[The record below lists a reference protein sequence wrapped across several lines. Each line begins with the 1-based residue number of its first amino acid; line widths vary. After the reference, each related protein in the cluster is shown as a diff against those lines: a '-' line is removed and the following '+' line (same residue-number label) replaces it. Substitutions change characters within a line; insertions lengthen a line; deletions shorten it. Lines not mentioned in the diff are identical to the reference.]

1 MYAACL
7 NTGNLFE
14 NELKMIEF
22 IDINKY
28 FNASLD
34 EIEALGLQPL
44 IHLLD
49 LYGQWPMTLSDW
61 SDGAFDWRRDGP
73 SIRVNYGD
81 SYLFSIYNHA
91 DSNDTD
97 KSTLYVSG
105 SSINLTSSRI
115 RIYFF
120 KLQVDQTGIGL
131 SRPTLLGAQSNST
144 VINAYSAYMSGVAKA
159 IRNAI
164 HGGATD
170 SDIEYD
176 VSQVIA
182 FQIELA
188 KVSLNYFN
196 G

>member
-1 MYAACL
+1 
-7 NTGNLFE
+7 
-14 NELKMIEF
+14 MIEF

-105 SSINLTSSRI
+105 SGINLTSSRI